1 MTSIVIL
8 AVITVGGLYLRWA
21 TGPVLTAYQ
30 VGRQVERVLTTLN
43 RRAADRGRAGCR
55 DR

>member
-1 MTSIVIL
+1 MTTIVIL

-30 VGRQVERVLTTLN
+30 VGRQVERMLATLD
-43 RRAADRGRAGCR
+43 RRAADLGRVGRR
-55 DR
+55 DS